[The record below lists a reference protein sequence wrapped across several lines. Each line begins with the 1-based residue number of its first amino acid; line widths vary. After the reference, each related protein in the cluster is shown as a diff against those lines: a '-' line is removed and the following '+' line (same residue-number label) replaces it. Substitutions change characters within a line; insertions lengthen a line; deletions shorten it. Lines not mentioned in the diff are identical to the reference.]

1 MKIKNSFTWKIVL
14 IGVLSLLLLIPLE
27 MVKGLVRERQ
37 NNADASTREVA
48 DSWGRAQTLSG
59 PRLDFS
65 YETVETDDSGK
76 KKAVRKTQS
85 VYPETLSMDIDA
97 KTQLLHRSIYDIMVY
112 NSDVRVTGDFIIP
125 AEFADLGGE
134 TVLAMG
140 VMDLRGIVGDA
151 RFKLGGTEGSFSE
164 SAEKEMLQPLSIP
177 RGIQDGN
184 TRIPFE
190 LTFQVKGSES
200 LMFKPFGNVTEVN
213 MKSDCPDPSFTG
225 DFLPTSR
232 EISPDGFTAKW
243 VVSRINRGKP
253 EETVF
258 GVDLLQPLT
267 QYRQTTR
274 TAKYG
279 ILIILLVFIA
289 GLVTELA
296 GKKEIHLVQYLVI
309 GLSLVL
315 FYALVLSFSE
325 FLSFGKAYALSAVMT
340 TAALTLYFRGILKSK
355 AAWVL
360 GALIALAYALCYVLL
375 QMKTYALLFGTLL
388 LFALLCI
395 VMYFTRNI
403 QTTHNQE

>member
-14 IGVLSLLLLIPLE
+14 IGVLTLLLLIPLE
-27 MVKGLVRERQ
+27 MVKVLVRERQ
-37 NNADASTREVA
+37 DSADESSREVSA
-48 DSWGRAQTLSG
+48 SWGRAQTLSG
-59 PRLDFS
+59 PRLDIS
-65 YETVETDDSGK
+65 YETLESDDSGK
-76 KKAVRKTQS
+76 KKTVLKTRS
-85 VYPETLSMDIDA
+85 IYPETLSMDIDA

-125 AEFADLGGE
+125 ADVADLDGE

-140 VMDLRGIVGDA
+140 VKDLRGIVGDA
-151 RFKLGGTEGSFSE
+151 GFKLGALEGSFSE
-164 SAEKEMLQPLSIP
+164 SAEQEMLEALSIP
-177 RGIQDGN
+177 SELQDGK

-225 DFLPTSR
+225 DFLPTDR
-232 EISPDGFTAKW
+232 EIRTDGFTAQW

-274 TAKYG
+274 TVKYG

-296 GKKEIHLVQYLVI
+296 GKKEIHLVQYLII

-325 FLSFGKAYALSAVMT
+325 FLSFGKAYALSAAMT

-375 QMKTYALLFGTLL
+375 QMKTYALLFGTLI

-403 QTTHNQE
+403 QTPNNQE